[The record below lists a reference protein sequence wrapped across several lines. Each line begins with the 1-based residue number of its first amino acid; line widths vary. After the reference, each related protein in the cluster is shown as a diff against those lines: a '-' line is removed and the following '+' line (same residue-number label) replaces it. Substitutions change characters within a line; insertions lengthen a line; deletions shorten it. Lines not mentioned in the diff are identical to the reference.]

1 MLLWGLPLPLLLVA
15 CATSDEY
22 RGPGPGSPWRR
33 CASEGDRGSYPAA
46 DRPLVYFFCYESP

>member
-1 MLLWGLPLPLLLVA
+1 MSAPRPTA
-15 CATSDEY
+15 RRAATSDEY
-22 RGPGPGSPWRR
+22 RGPGPASPWRR